1 METNLSS
8 LRQKDSLF
16 NFFSSLSLSPLFAVD
31 RAFSIFS
38 AAKRARRES
47 NFSVFEK
54 LNKNTKV
61 NCFHCYMSIF
71 QQAGGL
77 FEGAD

>member
-16 NFFSSLSLSPLFAVD
+16 NFFPLSPLFAVD

-61 NCFHCYMSIF
+61 NCFYCYMSIF

>member
-16 NFFSSLSLSPLFAVD
+16 NFFSLSFIRPSTEHFQSSQLL
-31 RAFSIFS
+31 
-38 AAKRARRES
+38 KRARRES